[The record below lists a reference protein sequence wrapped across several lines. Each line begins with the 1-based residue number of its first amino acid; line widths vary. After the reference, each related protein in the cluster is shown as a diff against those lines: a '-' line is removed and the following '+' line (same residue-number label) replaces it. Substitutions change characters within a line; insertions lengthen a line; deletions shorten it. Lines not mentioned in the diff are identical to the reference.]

1 MRIEPVSAVDLL
13 PIAALITFWFL
24 EALITVDFDTFEPST
39 VMEPTEA
46 LALLPIA
53 ALITF
58 LFFDALM
65 IVDLE
70 TFDPSAMAEKEVVAA
85 RVKTRAETK
94 VFIIFSCVVLFK
106 DRYSVRSGGEL
117 LSEVFTPGL

>member
-24 EALITVDFDTFEPST
+24 DALITVDLDTLDPSIVT
-39 VMEPTEA
+39 EPTEA

-58 LFFDALM
+58 LFFEALM
-65 IVDLE
+65 IVDLD
-70 TFDPSAMAEKEVVAA
+70 TFEPSAITEKEVVAA
-85 RVKTRAETK
+85 NVKTSAVAK
-94 VFIIFSCVVLFK
+94 VFIRLFLCGFVL
-106 DRYSVRSGGEL
+106 RQVQ
-117 LSEVFTPGL
+117 FTEPGRTSQ